1 MARRL
6 TRPRPPS
13 FRGRRGGACCRRGSS
28 FRFCIARGRCR
39 WCARGRLPCRS
50 LITKY
55 MLDTGPHLR
64 AGRVGGLLRLTE
76 FAIAIGPAMNTAL
89 QAAFGELF
97 LDLSAAIGAVGPHVR
112 SRVARIKNIFELLT
126 VVYARVA
133 HHVTT
138 HRFVPAID
146 ADMVLVTE
154 IRAFM
159 LLRPARVLVL
169 LAVLG
174 GLGFPVFRR
183 FAFLDRLVL
192 LP

>member
-1 MARRL
+1 
-6 TRPRPPS
+6 
-13 FRGRRGGACCRRGSS
+13 
-28 FRFCIARGRCR
+28 
-39 WCARGRLPCRS
+39 
-50 LITKY
+50 
-55 MLDTGPHLR
+55 
-64 AGRVGGLLRLTE
+64 
-76 FAIAIGPAMNTAL
+76 MNTAL

-133 HHVTT
+133 HHVTA
-138 HRFVPAID
+138 HEFVPAID

-169 LAVLG
+169 LAVFG
-174 GLGFPVFRR
+174 RLGFPVFRCLALIVSLSSLEFR
-183 FAFLDRLVL
+183 CFGSDTIVASMICPPLAR
-192 LP
+192 

>member
-1 MARRL
+1 MTDVKQMAATYTLRF
-6 TRPRPPS
+6 PRTAH
-13 FRGRRGGACCRRGSS
+13 RGDADGAHELGSH
-28 FRFCIARGRCR
+28 AV
-39 WCARGRLPCRS
+39 L

-55 MLDTGPHLR
+55 MLDTGAHLR

-76 FAIAIGPAMNTAL
+76 FAIATGAMNTAL

-97 LDLSAAIGAVGPHVR
+97 LDLSAAIGAVGSHVR

-133 HHVTT
+133 HHLTA
-138 HRFVPAID
+138 HEFVPAID

-169 LAVLG
+169 LAVLS

-192 LP
+192 LARIVLLGR

>member
-1 MARRL
+1 
-6 TRPRPPS
+6 
-13 FRGRRGGACCRRGSS
+13 
-28 FRFCIARGRCR
+28 
-39 WCARGRLPCRS
+39 
-50 LITKY
+50 
-55 MLDTGPHLR
+55 MLDTGAHLR

-76 FAIAIGPAMNTAL
+76 FAIATGPAMNMAL

-133 HHVTT
+133 HHVTALE
-138 HRFVPAID
+138 FVPD
-146 ADMVLVTE
+146 ANMVLVTE

-174 GLGFPVFRR
+174 ALGFPVFRR

-192 LP
+192 LARIVLLGR

>member
-1 MARRL
+1 
-6 TRPRPPS
+6 
-13 FRGRRGGACCRRGSS
+13 
-28 FRFCIARGRCR
+28 
-39 WCARGRLPCRS
+39 
-50 LITKY
+50 
-55 MLDTGPHLR
+55 MLDTGAHLR

-76 FAIAIGPAMNTAL
+76 FAIATGPAMNTAL

-133 HHVTT
+133 HHVTA
-138 HRFVPAID
+138 HEFVPAID

-192 LP
+192 LARIVLLGLTRSSRR

>member
-1 MARRL
+1 
-6 TRPRPPS
+6 
-13 FRGRRGGACCRRGSS
+13 
-28 FRFCIARGRCR
+28 
-39 WCARGRLPCRS
+39 
-50 LITKY
+50 
-55 MLDTGPHLR
+55 
-64 AGRVGGLLRLTE
+64 
-76 FAIAIGPAMNTAL
+76 MNTAL

-169 LAVLG
+169 LAQFRGLVLPI
-174 GLGFPVFRR
+174 LWYAPL
-183 FAFLDRLVL
+183 LDRL
-192 LP
+192 LPSAVVRCLGAATMVASTICPPIAR

>member
-1 MARRL
+1 MARPF
-6 TRPRPPS
+6 TDARPAS

-39 WCARGRLPCRS
+39 WCARVRLPCRS

-55 MLDTGPHLR
+55 MLDTGAHLR

-133 HHVTT
+133 HHVTA
-138 HRFVPAID
+138 HEFVPAID

-154 IRAFM
+154 I
-159 LLRPARVLVL
+159 RPARVLVL

-183 FAFLDRLVL
+183 F
-192 LP
+192 

>member
-1 MARRL
+1 
-6 TRPRPPS
+6 
-13 FRGRRGGACCRRGSS
+13 
-28 FRFCIARGRCR
+28 
-39 WCARGRLPCRS
+39 
-50 LITKY
+50 
-55 MLDTGPHLR
+55 
-64 AGRVGGLLRLTE
+64 
-76 FAIAIGPAMNTAL
+76 MNTAL

-133 HHVTT
+133 HHVTA
-138 HRFVPAID
+138 HEFVPAID

-159 LLRPARVLVL
+159 LLRPARPCPSGGF
-169 LAVLG
+169 G

-192 LP
+192 LARIVLLGR

>member
-1 MARRL
+1 MVR
-6 TRPRPPS
+6 
-13 FRGRRGGACCRRGSS
+13 SS
-28 FRFCIARGRCR
+28 A
-39 WCARGRLPCRS
+39 P
-50 LITKY
+50 ITKY
-55 MLDTGPHLR
+55 MLDTGAHLR

-76 FAIAIGPAMNTAL
+76 FAIATGPAMNTAL

-97 LDLSAAIGAVGPHVR
+97 LDLSAAIGAVGPHGR
-112 SRVARIKNIFELLT
+112 SRVARMT

-133 HHVTT
+133 HHVTA
-138 HRFVPAID
+138 HEFVPAID

-154 IRAFM
+154 LRAFM

-192 LP
+192 LARIVLLGR

>member
-1 MARRL
+1 MPMVR
-6 TRPRPPS
+6 T
-13 FRGRRGGACCRRGSS
+13 SS
-28 FRFCIARGRCR
+28 APMPFF
-39 WCARGRLPCRS
+39 

-55 MLDTGPHLR
+55 MLDTGAHLR

-133 HHVTT
+133 HHVTA
-138 HRFVPAID
+138 HEFVPAID
-146 ADMVLVTE
+146 ADMVLVTD

-192 LP
+192 LARIVLLGR